1 MNKKRNLD
9 HYERGF
15 NAAEKWEIVLQLIIF
30 IAALFV
36 VMTLT
41 RRLRLAI
48 DRKTQSYVTDVALQN
63 AYRIEE
69 KLQVLQQDLE
79 LIKAHVNDELP
90 SHQPI
95 FLQEAA
101 ALLGFDSL
109 VIHANDSET
118 GVIVRENQQIDV
130 TVALDEQPAADRLDI
145 AAADA
150 ADDPIPKLR
159 RPGVIL
165 YFRRRRPGDHFAH
178 VAGTVFEAR
187 RALCGKAR
195 RAGGCRY

>member
-1 MNKKRNLD
+1 MNKKRNLIIMS
-9 HYERGF
+9 
-15 NAAEKWEIVLQLIIF
+15 AASMPLKNGNRPSLIIF

-118 GVIVRENQQIDV
+118 GVVSGKIN
-130 TVALDEQPAADRLDI
+130 
-145 AAADA
+145 
-150 ADDPIPKLR
+150 KL
-159 RPGVIL
+159 
-165 YFRRRRPGDHFAH
+165 
-178 VAGTVFEAR
+178 T
-187 RALCGKAR
+187 
-195 RAGGCRY
+195 

>member
-30 IAALFV
+30 ITALFV

-41 RRLRLAI
+41 QRLRLAI

-79 LIKAHVNDELP
+79 LVKAHVNDELP

-95 FLQEAA
+95 FLQETA

-130 TVALDEQPAADRLDI
+130 TVALDEQRQLTGSI
-145 AAADA
+145 SQQRMQRM
-150 ADDPIPKLR
+150 IQSQSIR
-159 RPGVIL
+159 RPGFIL

-178 VAGTVFEAR
+178 VAGAVFEAR
-187 RALCGKAR
+187 
-195 RAGGCRY
+195 

>member
-30 IAALFV
+30 ITALFV

-41 RRLRLAI
+41 QRLRLAI

-79 LIKAHVNDELP
+79 LVKAHVNDELP

-95 FLQEAA
+95 FLQETA
-101 ALLGFDSL
+101 ALLGFD
-109 VIHANDSET
+109 
-118 GVIVRENQQIDV
+118 
-130 TVALDEQPAADRLDI
+130 
-145 AAADA
+145 
-150 ADDPIPKLR
+150 
-159 RPGVIL
+159 
-165 YFRRRRPGDHFAH
+165 
-178 VAGTVFEAR
+178 
-187 RALCGKAR
+187 
-195 RAGGCRY
+195 